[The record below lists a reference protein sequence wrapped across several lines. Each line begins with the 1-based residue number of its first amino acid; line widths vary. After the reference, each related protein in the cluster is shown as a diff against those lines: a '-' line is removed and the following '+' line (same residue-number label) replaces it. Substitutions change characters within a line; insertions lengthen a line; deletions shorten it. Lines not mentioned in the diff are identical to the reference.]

1 MDLSQAL
8 ENLKFDVRMRDW
20 NLKQGVLKDKDI
32 EDHTKNLKD
41 IASNSAPL
49 EFQEET
55 PDSFS

>member
-1 MDLSQAL
+1 MDLSKAL

-32 EDHTKNLKD
+32 EEHAKNLKD
-41 IASNSAPL
+41 IGAQSAPL
-49 EFQEET
+49 EFREET

>member
-1 MDLSQAL
+1 MDLGKAL

-20 NLKQGVLKDKDI
+20 NTKQGILKEKDI
-32 EDHTKNLKD
+32 EDHLKNLRD
-41 IASNSAPL
+41 ISAQSVPL